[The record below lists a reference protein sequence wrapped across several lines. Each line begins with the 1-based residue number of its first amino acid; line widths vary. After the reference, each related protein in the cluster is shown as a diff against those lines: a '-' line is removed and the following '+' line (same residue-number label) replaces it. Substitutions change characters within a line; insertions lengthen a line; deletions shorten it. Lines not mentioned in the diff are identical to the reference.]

1 MSAPISD
8 IRREQKG
15 EWFFAVRPLRHGD
28 GYAAWCAKTADLGDG
43 PMAIPA
49 SEEVHFE
56 FGRSTDEAL
65 EKLYKEVLS

>member
-1 MSAPISD
+1 MTD

-15 EWFFAVRPLRHGD
+15 EWFFAARPTRCGD
-28 GYAAWCAKTADLGDG
+28 RYLAWCAKTAELGDG

-56 FGRSTDEAL
+56 FGWSADEAL
-65 EKLYKEVLS
+65 EKLYKELLP